1 MPRGTSY
8 TPEQLNTIVE
18 RVQQHKTENLKAT
31 RASLARYAGV
41 SVSVLQ
47 RLEKQGKLELP
58 KPITRQQQRK
68 RGIDWAKTLGRLNG
82 RRGG

>member
-1 MPRGTSY
+1 MPRGSMY
-8 TPEQLNTIVE
+8 TEEQLNIIIE
-18 RVQQHKTENLKAT
+18 RVQQHQAENPKAT
-31 RASLARYAGV
+31 RASLARYAGAG
-41 SVSVLQ
+41 VSVLK
-47 RLEKQGKLELP
+47 RLEKQGELELP